1 MESPFSMRSPQNEKK
16 EVDDSDEEYE
26 DDEKES
32 PTMLENTQTGLK
44 SKIKKKAKGELIT
57 VRLRNGDKQTYR
69 KRCRNLMWKV
79 GPPER

>member
-1 MESPFSMRSPQNEKK
+1 MRSPQNEKK
-16 EVDDSDEEYE
+16 EIDESDEEYE

-32 PTMLENTQTGLK
+32 PQLMGETQTGLK
-44 SKIKKKAKGELIT
+44 SKLKKKPKGELIT

-69 KRCRNLMWKV
+69 KRARNLMWKV

>member
-16 EVDDSDEEYE
+16 DIDESDDEYE
-26 DDEKES
+26 DVEKES

-44 SKIKKKAKGELIT
+44 SKLKKKPKGELIT

-69 KRCRNLMWKV
+69 KRARNLMWKV